1 MTDSIDIE
9 ALTSLLA
16 NSTSVTLIDVRRM
29 TDVEAV
35 PKIIQGAAWRDP
47 ENIDA
52 WAEQLPVGKRT
63 VVYCVKGGSVSRSV
77 ADRLK
82 KEGLDAVFLEG
93 GLKKWIDDDRPTED
107 I

>member
-9 ALTSLLA
+9 ELTSLLA
-16 NSTSVTLIDVRRM
+16 NSTSVTLIDVRRR
-29 TDVEAV
+29 TDVEAT
-35 PKIIQGAAWRDP
+35 PKTIQGAAWHDP

-52 WAEQLPVGKRT
+52 WAGQLPVGKRT

-93 GLKKWIDDDRPTED
+93 GLKKWIDDDRSTED